1 MIMPN
6 IQVVEKS
13 SHAKI
18 AIDEFLRAG
27 FNTDEIHLLTCNS
40 ANTINSYEN
49 ELCSTNF
56 VNPDTNILQVDEDVF
71 FSKMQSFGISKR
83 DAERY
88 KESMDKGSIMVI
100 VSKAV

>member
-1 MIMPN
+1 MTN

-13 SHAKI
+13 SDAKI

-27 FNTDEIHLLTCNS
+27 FNTDETHLLTCNS
-40 ANTINSYEN
+40 ANTINSDKN
-49 ELCSTNF
+49 ELFSTNF

-83 DAERY
+83 DSERY
-88 KESMDKGSIMVI
+88 KESMDKGAIIII
-100 VSKAV
+100 VSKTV